1 MKIIRIVLS
10 ATVML
15 AIAGTATL
23 AAGQSGNAANG
34 EKLYTA
40 QKCSVCHQIAGKGGK
55 MGPELTKVG
64 ATRDA
69 KWLAAYLPN
78 PKGADPKNKMTP
90 VKLKGAELDDL
101 IAYLLTLK

>member
-10 ATVML
+10 AIVML
-15 AIAGTATL
+15 VIAGTAAL

-40 QKCSVCHQIAGKGGK
+40 QKCGVCHQIAGKGGK

-64 ATRDA
+64 EKRDG
-69 KWLAAYLPN
+69 KWLATYLPN
-78 PKGADPKNKMTP
+78 PKGVDPKNKMP
-90 VKLKGAELDDL
+90 AVKLKGAELDDL